1 MQLLAKS
8 APKYKF
14 LKNAA
19 ENIAQEI
26 ASCGV
31 ISFARFM
38 ELALYCPDCGY
49 YEKDKDIVG
58 RRGDF
63 YTSASTG
70 SLFGEL
76 LAFQFV
82 EWLEAEAKGDGVSIS
97 IVEAGAHDGQLAKD
111 ILTWLRDRQKETF
124 AGLQYWIVEP
134 SARRRG
140 WQKES
145 LAQFGQ
151 VVRWVSQISELETFL
166 RSAPAII
173 FSNELLD
180 AMPVRRV
187 GWDAGE
193 KKWFELGVAVEA
205 GRFVWR
211 RMAED
216 PGDALRFTFHNLDL
230 EKLRD
235 VLPDGFVTEINS
247 SAEKWW
253 GEAAMILKRGKLLTI
268 DYGLSAEEFFVP
280 ERREGT
286 LRAYRQ
292 HHSSSDILS
301 NPGEQDITASVNFSV
316 VQRVGETAGLKTEAL
331 MSQAKFLT
339 AIAEQAWRR
348 TDLFGEWNSARTR
361 QFQTL
366 THPEHLGRPF
376 RVLVQSSQSG
386 DSIS

>member
-1 MQLLAKS
+1 LDKH
-8 APKYKF
+8 

-26 ASCGV
+26 ARCGV
-31 ISFARFM
+31 MSFARFM

-63 YTSASTG
+63 YTSVSTG

-76 LAFQFV
+76 LAFQFA
-82 EWLEAEAKGDGVSIS
+82 EWLDAEAKGDGVIIR
-97 IVEAGAHDGQLAKD
+97 IVEAGAHDGQLAAD
-111 ILTWLRDRQKETF
+111 ILTWMRDRRNETF
-124 AGLQYWIVEP
+124 ARLEYWIVEP
-134 SARRRG
+134 SARRG
-140 WQKES
+140 DWQRER
-145 LAQFGQ
+145 LVQFGK
-151 VVRWVSQISELETFL
+151 VVRWVPQIMELETL
-166 RSAPAII
+166 LKSAPAII

-180 AMPVRRV
+180 AMPARPVY
-187 GWDAGE
+187 WDVTE
-193 KKWFELGVAVEA
+193 KKWFERGVVVEA

-211 RMAED
+211 RMAEN
-216 PGDALRFTFHNLDL
+216 PGNALRFTFHNLDL
-230 EKLRD
+230 EKLQD
-235 VLPDGFVTEINS
+235 VLPDGFTTEINS

-253 GEAAMILKRGKLLTI
+253 GQAGKILKRGKLLTI

-280 ERREGT
+280 ERGEGN

-292 HHSSSDILS
+292 HHSISDILS
-301 NPGEQDITASVNFSV
+301 SPGEQDITGHVNFSAI
-316 VQRVGETAGLKTEAL
+316 QRAGEMEGLRTEAL
-331 MSQAKFLT
+331 VSQEKFLT
-339 AIAEQAWRR
+339 AIAERALRR
-348 TDLFGEWNSARTR
+348 SNVFGEWNSVRTR

-376 RVLVQSSQSG
+376 RVLIQSPQSG